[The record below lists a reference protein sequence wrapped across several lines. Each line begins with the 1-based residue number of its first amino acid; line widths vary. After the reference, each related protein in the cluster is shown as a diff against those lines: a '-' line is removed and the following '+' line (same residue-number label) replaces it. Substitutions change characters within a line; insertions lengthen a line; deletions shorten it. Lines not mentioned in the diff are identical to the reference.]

1 MLQVHTNSSDCGE
14 ADKVAVAF
22 KVLLLPS
29 FFAQAVKA
37 DTENKHNVQ
46 PVGPFLQESAVNMIL
61 NRHASS
67 VMVFCSPANRRL
79 HAQLCQS
86 S

>member
-1 MLQVHTNSSDCGE
+1 MLQVHTSSSKSGE

-46 PVGPFLQESAVNMIL
+46 PVSPLFQESTFNMIL
-61 NRHASS
+61 TDMHQ
-67 VMVFCSPANRRL
+67 VMVFCLPANRRL

-86 S
+86 R